1 MSTQSP
7 SRVAVVIASTG
18 RPVELGRWV
27 DHMRRQTVQPAA
39 LVYAVAK
46 VTDLPCPEDIR
57 EAVTVVISDPG
68 LPRQRNAGLEAVSES
83 NDIIVYFDDDYVPSS
98 YCIEGIDVW
107 FRENQDIVAANG
119 VLLADGIN
127 TAGISYEEAARIVA
141 CQDALPRSE
150 PTVLCE
156 LNGLYGCNM
165 AYRIAAIGSDRFDE
179 QLPLYA
185 WQEDVDFATRVGR
198 RGRIVKTNAFYGVH
212 QGIKGARLPG
222 LRLGYSQVVNP
233 IYLARKG
240 TLSISEAAKLVVK
253 NMLMNHAKAL
263 FPERWVDRFGRCKG
277 NWLAVR
283 DVLLRR
289 DHPGNILRLR

>member
-1 MSTQSP
+1 VRTQSP

-46 VTDLPCPEDIR
+46 PSDLPSSQDIG
-57 EAVTVVISDPG
+57 ETVTVVISEPG
-68 LPRQRNAGLEAVSES
+68 LPRQRNAGFVAVSES

-98 YCIEGIDVW
+98 YCIEGIDAW
-107 FRENQDIVAANG
+107 FRNNLDVVAANG
-119 VLLADGIN
+119 ILLDDGIN
-127 TAGISYEEAARIVA
+127 SAGIAYEEAARIVA
-141 CQDALPRSE
+141 RQDALPRSQ

-165 AYRIAAIGSDRFDE
+165 AYRISAIGNDRFDE

-185 WQEDVDFATRVGR
+185 WQEDVDFAARVGR
-198 RGRIVKTNAFYGVH
+198 RGRVVKTNAFYGVH

-240 TLSISEAAKLVVK
+240 TLSIGDAAKLVVR
-253 NMLMNHAKAL
+253 NMLMNHARAM

-277 NWLAVR
+277 NWLAIA
-283 DVLLRR
+283 DVLLGR
-289 DHPGNILRLR
+289 DHPENILRFR